1 MEAKLR
7 DMYIKEVLVYIS
19 ENFNDDVEH
28 NIDILVKYVIPYVN
42 SIDFNIDEAI
52 QLLEKC
58 PKLIET
64 ISEFRKRN
72 SKFNRESALLN
83 AYYLITKNDIDSET
97 LELDE
102 FDNLE
107 VLDDVDDFMDSIYY
121 EKKMYHRADIDLV
134 KMYLKEIATI
144 PLLSREELRNLFIQY
159 NTADEETKYSIKNE
173 IVSHNLRLVASIAKR
188 YIGRGI
194 EFLDLVEQGN
204 LGLMKA
210 VDKYNYKL
218 GYTFSTYATW
228 WIKQSITRYVGE
240 YARAVRVPSHYANE
254 LNKYDRHYKN
264 LTMELG
270 RYPSREEMAKE
281 LNVSEEKIIEYEK
294 KIQAPIYLDM
304 PISGEDDLTFG
315 DMMADDN
322 DEIDIIADELLLED
336 FRYIIQNDFSL
347 KDKERDVLILRY
359 GIGGGTPQT
368 LQQVADKYNI
378 TRERIRQIEVKAI
391 SKIRRKYK
399 KYKQFGEYFNDS
411 SSLKLKKC

>member
-1 MEAKLR
+1 
-7 DMYIKEVLVYIS
+7 
-19 ENFNDDVEH
+19 
-28 NIDILVKYVIPYVN
+28 
-42 SIDFNIDEAI
+42 
-52 QLLEKC
+52 
-58 PKLIET
+58 
-64 ISEFRKRN
+64 
-72 SKFNRESALLN
+72 
-83 AYYLITKNDIDSET
+83 
-97 LELDE
+97 
-102 FDNLE
+102 
-107 VLDDVDDFMDSIYY
+107 MDSIYY